1 MTSLGTPRRVL
12 SPERNASKR
21 NYFAFNI
28 IVFFDRHESNNHG
41 HLSARAV
48 PDNEFVNGSRSQH
61 LIIEA
66 SIYFLPGFSSLLAF
80 KIRRG

>member
-1 MTSLGTPRRVL
+1 M
-12 SPERNASKR
+12 
-21 NYFAFNI
+21 
-28 IVFFDRHESNNHG
+28 FFDRHENKIHG

-80 KIRRG
+80 KDKARVKKQTLLFIVV